1 MPFTSTKDTEFG
13 DCYFDIS
20 KTDKRLNRATLKT
33 YERTGTYVF
42 LKLFKKATDDY
53 EFEQRISLTLGEF
66 ENLVSS
72 ASKIQN
78 SVADQLSTTKPP
90 LAKKPKNSKRS
101 CQQRWLRRC
110 LSVLQINLNNFRNS
124 SNFSFLKKN
133 LAFLLEIFMQCVHI
147 LIPNFA
153 I

>member
-20 KTDKRLNRATLKT
+20 KTDKRLIRATLKT

-66 ENLVSS
+66 ETLVSS

-78 SVADQLSTTKPP
+78 SVADQQSSPKPP
-90 LAKKPKNSKRS
+90 PAKKPKIQKED
-101 CQQRWLRRC
+101 
-110 LSVLQINLNNFRNS
+110 VNNDG
-124 SNFSFLKKN
+124 
-133 LAFLLEIFMQCVHI
+133 
-147 LIPNFA
+147 
-153 I
+153 

>member
-1 MPFTSTKDTEFG
+1 MPFTSTKDTVFG

-20 KTDKRLNRATLKT
+20 KSDKRLIRATLKT

-53 EFEQRISLTLGEF
+53 EFEQRISLTPGEF

-78 SVADQLSTTKPP
+78 SVADQLSTTKPT
-90 LAKKPKNSKRS
+90 LAKKPKIQKE
-101 CQQRWLRRC
+101 
-110 LSVLQINLNNFRNS
+110 VANNDG
-124 SNFSFLKKN
+124 
-133 LAFLLEIFMQCVHI
+133 
-147 LIPNFA
+147 
-153 I
+153 

>member
-20 KTDKRLNRATLKT
+20 KTDKRLIRAMLKT

-42 LKLFKKATDDY
+42 QKLFKKATDDY
-53 EFEQRISLTLGEF
+53 EFEQRISLTLGVF

-78 SVADQLSTTKPP
+78 SVADQQSAAKPP
-90 LAKKPKNSKRS
+90 PAKQPKIQKE
-101 CQQRWLRRC
+101 L
-110 LSVLQINLNNFRNS
+110 VNNDG
-124 SNFSFLKKN
+124 
-133 LAFLLEIFMQCVHI
+133 
-147 LIPNFA
+147 
-153 I
+153 

>member
-1 MPFTSTKDTEFG
+1 MPFASTKDTEFG

-20 KTDKRLNRATLKT
+20 KTNKRLIRATLKT

-53 EFEQRISLTLGEF
+53 EFEQRISSNLGEF

-78 SVADQLSTTKPP
+78 SVADQQSAAKPP
-90 LAKKPKNSKRS
+90 IAKKPKIQKE
-101 CQQRWLRRC
+101 L
-110 LSVLQINLNNFRNS
+110 VNNDGGS
-124 SNFSFLKKN
+124 D
-133 LAFLLEIFMQCVHI
+133 V
-147 LIPNFA
+147 
-153 I
+153 

>member
-20 KTDKRLNRATLKT
+20 KTDKRLIRATLKT

-72 ASKIQN
+72 ASKIKN
-78 SVADQLSTTKPP
+78 SVADQQSWPKPLP
-90 LAKKPKNSKRS
+90 AKKPKIQKE
-101 CQQRWLRRC
+101 
-110 LSVLQINLNNFRNS
+110 VVNNDG
-124 SNFSFLKKN
+124 
-133 LAFLLEIFMQCVHI
+133 
-147 LIPNFA
+147 
-153 I
+153 

>member
-1 MPFTSTKDTEFG
+1 MPFTSTKDTKFG

-20 KTDKRLNRATLKT
+20 KTDKRLTLATLKT

-42 LKLFKKATDDY
+42 LKAIDGD

-78 SVADQLSTTKPP
+78 SVADQQSAAKPP
-90 LAKKPKNSKRS
+90 IAKKPKIQKELVNKDGGSD
-101 CQQRWLRRC
+101 
-110 LSVLQINLNNFRNS
+110 V
-124 SNFSFLKKN
+124 
-133 LAFLLEIFMQCVHI
+133 
-147 LIPNFA
+147 
-153 I
+153 